1 MPNDNQQPFSIL
13 KQDFERL
20 SIRMEQEVKKQEQ
33 KKVMLS
39 DKRTK
44 MRIAICEKEKKLAE
58 KTKNIIYNYAEINR
72 LDIVVDCYSHG
83 ESFLRT
89 KVQYNLIFIGY
100 ELMDK
105 SGLDVAKTL
114 RLSNCS
120 SFIVFISSN
129 TDFIFES
136 FKVNTYR
143 FLVPPI
149 NKDDIYAV
157 LDDFFQ
163 KFGND
168 CPLWIKSG
176 EETYCLSSSDIYYI
190 EADNKHCVVHL
201 QDESLPCNKTMAKV
215 SKVLPKNHFIKIN
228 RAYIVNLSHII
239 KYNSDNVFLKNGMIV
254 HISRNYLKNFKE
266 DYLFFVNPRIP

>member
-1 MPNDNQQPFSIL
+1 
-13 KQDFERL
+13 
-20 SIRMEQEVKKQEQ
+20 MEQEVKKREQ

-39 DKRTK
+39 DKKRK
-44 MRIAICEKEKKLAE
+44 MRIAICEKERKVAE
-58 KTKNIIYNYAEINR
+58 KTKNIIYRYAEIHR

-83 ESFLRT
+83 ESLLRS

-105 SGLDVAKTL
+105 SGLEIAKAL
-114 RLSNCS
+114 RLSNSS
-120 SFIVFISSN
+120 SFLVFISSN

-149 NKDDIYAV
+149 KESEIYSL

-168 CPLWIKSG
+168 YPLWIKSG
-176 EETYCLSSSDIYYI
+176 EETYCLSSKDIYYL

-201 QDESLPCNKTMAKV
+201 EEESLPCNRTMAKV
-215 SKVLPKNHFIKIN
+215 SDVLPKNHFIKIN

-239 KYNSDNVFLKNGMIV
+239 KYNNENVFLKNGETV

-266 DYLFFVNPRIP
+266 DYFFFINPRIP